1 MEKKDADVSW
11 LKIAKCF
18 RLWDLDV
25 RNFHN
30 GLIRFWIKQNQM
42 IVIGF
47 PASDYAHY
55 KPEDIL
61 PVDIKGRQ

>member
-1 MEKKDADVSW
+1 MEKKDTYKSW

-47 PASDYAHY
+47 PTSDYAHY

-61 PVDIKGRQ
+61 PVDI